1 METIELKLDEQNELI
16 FKVVVEGAKDSDT
29 KIRLVLED
37 TDMSFTFPASNL
49 GNGEVRVDMPPM
61 KKMLSEGTYG
71 AKLEVV
77 AEDRFF
83 EPLKFNV
90 DLRNGIQVAV
100 ASVVQVNEG
109 KKKQRPIEVNASAS
123 LVEAPKKEKESIRAL
138 AKKIDVVE
146 EVSRPAIAPK
156 RTKGLSEDNVR
167 KVIRDLIKSG
177 DLEL

>member
-29 KIRLVLED
+29 KIRLVVED
-37 TDMSFTFPASNL
+37 ADMSFTFPASNL

-83 EPLKFNV
+83 EPLHFNV
-90 DLRNGIQVAV
+90 DLQNGIQVAV
-100 ASVVQVNEG
+100 ASVVQVNES
-109 KKKQRPIEVNASAS
+109 KKKKKPIEVNATAS
-123 LVEAPKKEKESIRAL
+123 LVETPRKERETIRARARKL
-138 AKKIDVVE
+138 DVVE
-146 EVSRPAIAPK
+146 ENTKPVSVPK
-156 RTKGLSEDNVR
+156 RKKGLSEDNVR